1 MDTAQAVEF
10 HRRDIALTNR
20 AHDRQRPGAMVI
32 ASTKE
37 TTMANEKN
45 RPPQHPGQNDAP
57 PKRGPT
63 EQPETDSSGDALD
76 DTGEDNKQKS

>member
-1 MDTAQAVEF
+1 
-10 HRRDIALTNR
+10 
-20 AHDRQRPGAMVI
+20 MVD

-57 PKRGPT
+57 AKRGPT
-63 EQPETDSSGDALD
+63 EQPETDSSGDPLD